1 MSQFINVITAFDVVF
16 LQGPEV
22 VGDYIPYLAACWER
36 EGIHPSY
43 LRKLAL
49 FFDFLL

>member
-1 MSQFINVITAFDVVF
+1 MFQFIDVLAAFNRVF

-22 VGDYIPYLAACWER
+22 VGNCIPYLVACWER
-36 EGIHPSY
+36 EVIHPSY